1 MAKTPKKSNSSKSN
15 RQTGR
20 PKNTPSKVS
29 FTSSSRRYGCG
40 GKIKK

>member
-1 MAKTPKKSNSSKSN
+1 MANKNSGKTSK
-15 RQTGR
+15 QTGR

-29 FTSSSRRYGCG
+29 YTSTKRKYGCG